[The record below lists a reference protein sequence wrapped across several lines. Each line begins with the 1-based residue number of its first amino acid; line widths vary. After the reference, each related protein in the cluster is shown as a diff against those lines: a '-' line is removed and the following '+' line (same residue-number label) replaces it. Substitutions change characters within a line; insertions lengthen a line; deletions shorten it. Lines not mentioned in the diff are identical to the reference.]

1 MNKNL
6 LSLLFILSILFTIG
20 CEDNKAS
27 DDNLLGTYKTINL
40 ENSDKNS
47 NDHGDMNHICPICN
61 PTEIPLKGS
70 KNFHIIKHSLNS
82 EIIDDKIKRTDNSE
96 LNYAVK
102 QID

>member
-1 MNKNL
+1 MKNL

-40 ENSDKNS
+40 EYSDKNS

-61 PTEIPLKGS
+61 PTEIPLKGN
-70 KNFHIIKHSLNS
+70 KNFHIVKHSLNS

-96 LNYAVK
+96 LNYEGK